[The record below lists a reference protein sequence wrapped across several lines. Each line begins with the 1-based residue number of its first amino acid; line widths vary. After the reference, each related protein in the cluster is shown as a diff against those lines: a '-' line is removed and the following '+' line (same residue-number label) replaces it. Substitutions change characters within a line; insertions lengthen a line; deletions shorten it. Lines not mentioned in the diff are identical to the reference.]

1 MDKTIKVKIIDNNI
15 ESSSVLHHKA
25 WYNIGEKYD
34 VVPYRHNPEMYWEC
48 AGWGGNLYGAK
59 FWILKRHTVIVYDTI
74 KNMLDIPDELFEL

>member
-15 ESSSVLHHKA
+15 ESCGLHHKA

-34 VVPYRHNPEMYWEC
+34 VVQYRHNPEMYWEC
-48 AGWGGNLYGAK
+48 AGWGGNIYDTK